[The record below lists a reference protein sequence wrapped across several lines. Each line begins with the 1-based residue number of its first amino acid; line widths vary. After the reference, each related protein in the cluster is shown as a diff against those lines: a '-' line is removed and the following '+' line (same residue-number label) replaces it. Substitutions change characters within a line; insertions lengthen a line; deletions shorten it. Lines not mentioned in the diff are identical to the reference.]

1 MPKEDSK
8 LIIARRLF
16 EIMKENI
23 ENCDQ
28 ERILSSTTNLAINLD
43 RAIISAGESKNYD
56 LQRKLMNIDND
67 MSVLKGVFTA
77 KCSCTKK

>member
-8 LIIARRLF
+8 LITASRLF

-43 RAIISAGESKNYD
+43 RAITSAGESKNYD

-67 MSVLKGVFTA
+67 MSVLKSVFST
-77 KCSCTKK
+77 KCSCVKK